1 MYTIGEVS
9 KMLGL
14 PIPTL
19 RYYDKEGLLND
30 LERDKSG
37 IRKFNEKTI
46 EALRVI
52 ECLKKSGMQIKDIK
66 QFMHWCT
73 LGDKTLTQRKE
84 MFEKQKIN
92 IENQIKDLQKV
103 LDMVK
108 YKCWYYNKATKDGTE
123 KYIKNI
129 TPKQL
134 PQDIKKLYE
143 NAHQKDLK

>member
-9 KMLGL
+9 EMFNL

-37 IRKFNEKTI
+37 IRKFNDKTL
-46 EALRVI
+46 EALRII

-73 LGDKTLTQRKE
+73 MGNKTLNKRKE
-84 MFEKQKIN
+84 MFETQKAN
-92 IENQIKDLQKV
+92 IEKQMKDLQKV

-108 YKCWYYNKATKDGTE
+108 YKCWYYNEAVKEGTE
-123 KYIKNI
+123 KHIKNI
-129 TPKQL
+129 TLEEMPK
-134 PQDIKKLYE
+134 DIRKLYE
-143 NAHQKDLK
+143 NAHNI

>member
-9 KMLGL
+9 EMFNL

-37 IRKFNEKTI
+37 IRKFNDKTL
-46 EALRVI
+46 EALRII
-52 ECLKKSGMQIKDIK
+52 ECLKKAGMQIKDIK

-73 LGDKTLTQRKE
+73 MGDKTLNKRKE
-84 MFEKQKIN
+84 MFETQKAN
-92 IENQIKDLQKV
+92 IENQMKDLQKV

-108 YKCWYYNKATKDGTE
+108 YKCWYYNEAVKEGTE
-123 KYIKNI
+123 KNIKNI
-129 TPKQL
+129 TLEEMPK
-134 PQDIKKLYE
+134 DIRKLYE
-143 NAHQKDLK
+143 NAH

>member
-9 KMLGL
+9 KMFNL

-37 IRKFNEKTI
+37 IRKFNDKTL
-46 EALRVI
+46 EALRII

-66 QFMHWCT
+66 QFMNWCAM
-73 LGDKTLTQRKE
+73 GDKTLNKRKE
-84 MFEKQKIN
+84 MFETQKAN
-92 IENQIKDLQKV
+92 IEKQMKDLQKV

-108 YKCWYYNKATKDGTE
+108 YKCWYYNKAVKEGTE
-123 KYIKNI
+123 KNIKNI
-129 TPKQL
+129 TLEEMPK
-134 PQDIKKLYE
+134 DIRKLYE
-143 NAHQKDLK
+143 NAHEKI

>member
-9 KMLGL
+9 EMFNL

-37 IRKFNEKTI
+37 IRKFNDKTL
-46 EALRVI
+46 EALRII

-66 QFMHWCT
+66 QFMHWCAM
-73 LGDKTLTQRKE
+73 GDKTLNKRKE
-84 MFEKQKIN
+84 MFETQKSN
-92 IENQIKDLQKV
+92 IEKQMKDLQKV

-108 YKCWYYNKATKDGTE
+108 YKCWYYSKAVKEGTE
-123 KYIKNI
+123 KNIKNI
-129 TPKQL
+129 TLEEMPK
-134 PQDIKKLYE
+134 DIRKLYE
-143 NAHQKDLK
+143 NAHNI

>member
-9 KMLGL
+9 EMFNL

-37 IRKFNEKTI
+37 IRKFNDKTL
-46 EALRVI
+46 EALRII

-66 QFMHWCT
+66 QFMHWCAM
-73 LGDKTLTQRKE
+73 GDKTLNKRKE
-84 MFEKQKIN
+84 MFETQKAN
-92 IENQIKDLQKV
+92 IEKQMKDLQKV

-108 YKCWYYNKATKDGTE
+108 YKCWYYNEAVKEGTE
-123 KYIKNI
+123 KHIKNI
-129 TPKQL
+129 TLEEMPK
-134 PQDIKKLYE
+134 DIRKLYE
-143 NAHQKDLK
+143 NAHNI

>member
-9 KMLGL
+9 EMFNL

-37 IRKFNEKTI
+37 IRKFNDKTL
-46 EALRVI
+46 EALRII

-73 LGDKTLTQRKE
+73 MGDKTLNKRKE
-84 MFEKQKIN
+84 MFETQKAN
-92 IENQIKDLQKV
+92 IENQMKDLQKV

-108 YKCWYYNKATKDGTE
+108 YKCWYYNKAVNEGTE
-123 KYIKNI
+123 KHIKNI
-129 TPKQL
+129 TLEEMPK
-134 PQDIKKLYE
+134 DIRKLYE
-143 NAHQKDLK
+143 NAHEKI

>member
-9 KMLGL
+9 KMFNL

-37 IRKFNEKTI
+37 IRKFNDKTL
-46 EALRVI
+46 EALRII

-66 QFMHWCT
+66 QFMNWCAM
-73 LGDKTLTQRKE
+73 GDKTLNKRKE
-84 MFEKQKIN
+84 IFETQKANIEKQM
-92 IENQIKDLQKV
+92 KDLQKV

-108 YKCWYYNKATKDGTE
+108 YKCWYYNKAVKEGTE
-123 KYIKNI
+123 KNIKNI
-129 TPKQL
+129 TLEEMPK
-134 PQDIKKLYE
+134 DIRKLYE
-143 NAHQKDLK
+143 NAHEKI

>member
-1 MYTIGEVS
+1 MYTIGEIS
-9 KMLGL
+9 KMFNL

-37 IRKFNEKTI
+37 VRKFNDKTL

-66 QFMHWCT
+66 QFMHWCAM
-73 LGDKTLTQRKE
+73 GDKTLNKRKE
-84 MFEKQKIN
+84 MFETQKTN
-92 IENQIKDLQKV
+92 IENQMKDLQKV

-108 YKCWYYNKATKDGTE
+108 YKCWYYNKATNEGTE
-123 KYIKNI
+123 KNIKNI
-129 TPKQL
+129 TPKEM
-134 PQDIKKLYE
+134 PKDIRKLYE
-143 NAHQKDLK
+143 NAHNI